1 MAKTQ
6 RKTASEMLKQYNSSK
21 KEILQTIKDIIKEKE
36 ITSIMLN
43 PEFYIL
49 TDYVEKYSYLEIMQI
64 NQETVSLGC
73 EGMDVD
79 EYRFEDLKLDALVSV
94 LELLE
99 GDISEIIYD
108 EDGE

>member
-1 MAKTQ
+1 
-6 RKTASEMLKQYNSSK
+6 
-21 KEILQTIKDIIKEKE
+21 
-36 ITSIMLN
+36 
-43 PEFYIL
+43 
-49 TDYVEKYSYLEIMQI
+49 
-64 NQETVSLGC
+64 
-73 EGMDVD
+73 MDVD

>member
-1 MAKTQ
+1 MATTQ

-36 ITSIMLN
+36 ITSISLN

-49 TDYVEKYSYLEIMQI
+49 TDYVNSDSYLEIIEI
-64 NQETVSLGC
+64 NKKGVILGG
-73 EGMDVD
+73 EDFGWI